1 MFLISNII
9 IRVVKKYIWTY
20 SEYIHHRSLWVEIIY
35 IYINSSLDVSNFA
48 EEMCENDY

>member
-20 SEYIHHRSLWVEIIY
+20 SEYIHHRILWVEIIY
-35 IYINSSLDVSNFA
+35 VYVYINSSLDVSNFS
-48 EEMCENDY
+48 E